1 MLENPIWWTQKKGK
15 TRKAHKQNVAS
26 RAYLHSKM
34 YNKNVTNFRFNLF
47 GRTVFPR
54 RPIQWHTI
62 SPSLYPLDPR
72 PPTPDFVLTSTSQFV
87 YSSETFSEEY
97 YWTLHDIYWTKV
109 ENSFSKQTNIKIL
122 FRYFEGRAQRQRPD
136 TTRTLSSSFHVPK
149 KRTFSRR
156 GAKENKNNKKSK
168 RCSLFHLYY
177 NQWISKQASANG
189 FV

>member
-1 MLENPIWWTQKKGK
+1 MNPKKKGK
-15 TRKAHKQNVAS
+15 TRKTHKQNVAS

-34 YNKNVTNFRFNLF
+34 YNKNVTDFRFNLF
-47 GRTVFPR
+47 GRTVFSR

-62 SPSLYPLDPR
+62 SPSPYPLDPR
-72 PPTPDFVLTSTSQFV
+72 PPTPHFVMWTSTSQFA
-87 YSSETFSEEY
+87 YSSQTFSEEY

-122 FRYFEGRAQRQRPD
+122 FRYFEGRAPRQRPD
-136 TTRTLSSSFHVPK
+136 TTRPLSSFHVPRK
-149 KRTFSRR
+149 EPFFSPWRKREQ
-156 GAKENKNNKKSK
+156 KQIKSK

-177 NQWISKQASANG
+177 NKWISKQASANG